1 LLHVGVGTFKPVE
14 TTYITDHQMHSE
26 YIEIEPEVAERLNE
40 YKKNGKRIIA
50 IGTTSVRTLE
60 SFADENGILHA

>member
-1 LLHVGVGTFKPVE
+1 
-14 TTYITDHQMHSE
+14 MHSE
-26 YIEIEPEVAERLNE
+26 YIEIEREVACRLNE

-60 SFADENGILHA
+60 SFADENGVLHP